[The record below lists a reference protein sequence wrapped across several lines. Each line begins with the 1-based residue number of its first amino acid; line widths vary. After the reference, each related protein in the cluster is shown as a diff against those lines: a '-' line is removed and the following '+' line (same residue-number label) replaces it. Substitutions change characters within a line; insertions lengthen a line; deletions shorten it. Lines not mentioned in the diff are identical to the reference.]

1 MIQQLGISR
10 KCVCQIVK
18 ACPQCPRFHPVPHN
32 GINSGGLVPNQLWT
46 LPTFLGK
53 LKYIH
58 VTTFSGV
65 LVATALTGEATKNVI
80 SRCLHCFSMLVVPN
94 QIKTDNGTG
103 YCRQAFE
110 MFC

>member
-1 MIQQLGISR
+1 MCTSNH
-10 KCVCQIVK
+10 QIVK

-80 SRCLHCFSMLVVPN
+80 SRCLHLWEATCAV
-94 QIKTDNGTG
+94 
-103 YCRQAFE
+103 AE
-110 MFC
+110 WH